1 MAFVTF
7 GCRLNKTEA
16 LDLEAQYA
24 AAGWNVI
31 DSLKLRVQ
39 SLGLTR
45 NSRLQTPNFKPHSP
59 DLIIVRGCSVTA
71 KAQRDCEKAIAH
83 LRSRFPGAEIR
94 ITGCLPDKVKD
105 EGEWKGEGESTYSH
119 GDTETRRK
127 RHETSV
133 RSAAPCEKKNST
145 SQPTSRAYLKVQ
157 DGCSGK
163 CAFCIVPQFRGA
175 PMSVPFRDVLARA
188 RSFLDAGFR
197 EIILTGCNLCL
208 YRSDGHGLPELA
220 AELATLESPGH
231 RVRLG
236 SIEPGVCDG
245 RLIDALEAHPNIC
258 RFLHLS
264 LQSGSDDVLRRMR
277 RPYIAEQVAAFCAEA
292 RRRIGTRLAFGAD
305 MIAGFPGETAADHE
319 ATLEFIARQGIVHVH
334 AFPFSE
340 RPGTEAAEMPGALP
354 RSTRRARAKEIAQAG
369 EANRATFAEALVG
382 SDVEV
387 CVERDGNGRTD
398 EGLRCILEDSS
409 ESKVQSSELRKALVT
424 ATAKKYLHKSGA
436 IFATIRAIKQQ
447 GGKGDDDT

>member
-1 MAFVTF
+1 MAGTGTGKARNVAFVTF
-7 GCRLNKTEA
+7 GCRLNKAEA

-31 DSLKLRVQ
+31 DGAVFRGQSSGAANGSKLQAPR
-39 SLGLTR
+39 
-45 NSRLQTPNFKPHSP
+45 P

-133 RSAAPCEKKNST
+133 RSVAPCEKKNST

-157 DGCSGK
+157 DGCSGR
-163 CAFCIVPQFRGA
+163 CAFCIVPQVRGA
-175 PMSVPFRDVLARA
+175 PVSVPFRDVLARA
-188 RSFLDAGFR
+188 RAFLSAGFR

-208 YRSDGHGLPELA
+208 YRYGGHGLAELA
-220 AELATLESPGH
+220 AAIAALESPGH

-236 SIEPGVCDG
+236 SVEPGICDG
-245 RLIDALEAHPNIC
+245 RIVDALEAHPNIC

-264 LQSGSDDVLRRMR
+264 LQSGSDGVLRRMR
-277 RPYIAEQVAAFCAEA
+277 RPYTAGEVAAFCEEA
-292 RRRIGTRLAFGAD
+292 RRRIGPRLAFGAD
-305 MIAGFPGETAADHE
+305 VIAGFPGESAADHE
-319 ATLEFIARQGIVHVH
+319 ATLGMVRGQGFVHVH

-354 RSTRRARAKEIAQAG
+354 RAVRRERARELALAG
-369 EANRATFAEALVG
+369 AANRETFARALIG
-382 SDVEV
+382 GEVEV

-398 EGLRCILEDSS
+398 EGLRCLLEGAAGRRS
-409 ESKVQSSELRKALVT
+409 LVH
-424 ATAKKYLHKSGA
+424 ATVKKYFPKSGA
-436 IFATIRAIKQQ
+436 ICATIRTVEQQ